1 MKPLRTALS
10 VVFLT
15 AALGSVAVASA
26 ATEPAN
32 PNDAQNTGS
41 MHHDGQDGPGGP
53 GGGMHRILD
62 QLDLTAEQTA
72 AVTAIFAKAK
82 PQMQAVHE
90 SGRASREQLETM
102 PPTDP
107 GYPRLVASAKANAAE
122 QIQLMS
128 DLWVQVYGKLTP
140 DQRARIPG
148 LVATQRAEW
157 DSHRPGHDRPPP
169 SR

>member
-1 MKPLRTALS
+1 
-10 VVFLT
+10 
-15 AALGSVAVASA
+15 
-26 ATEPAN
+26 
-32 PNDAQNTGS
+32 
-41 MHHDGQDGPGGP
+41 
-53 GGGMHRILD
+53 
-62 QLDLTAEQTA
+62 
-72 AVTAIFAKAK
+72 
-82 PQMQAVHE
+82 MQAVHE

>member
-1 MKPLRTALS
+1 MNPLRTTLS

-26 ATEPAN
+26 ATEPAT
-32 PNDAQNTGS
+32 PNDAQNAGS
-41 MHHDGQDGPGGP
+41 MHHDGHDGPGGP
-53 GGGMHRILD
+53 GGAMHRILD
-62 QLDLTAEQTA
+62 QLDLTAEQM
-72 AVTAIFAKAK
+72 AVITEIYAKAK

-90 SGRASREQLETM
+90 AGRASREQIETT

-107 GYPRLVASAKANAAE
+107 GYARLVASAKANAAE
-122 QIQLMS
+122 QIQLVS
-128 DLWVQVYGKLTP
+128 DLWVQVYAKLTP

-148 LVATQRAEW
+148 IVATERAEW
-157 DSHRPGHDRPPP
+157 DSHRAGHDQPPP